1 MLANRLCFVL
11 TSFSMI
17 LCSTAFGELTA
28 EQAVEQIHAQA
39 EAVFLMPLKATYQ
52 EDTYTYYLPSEI
64 VSYLPDGKVIV
75 EEEGTRNRSID
86 LETGEVKEIF
96 TKREARFDST
106 INMAVRHHSLATT
119 LYICGNRFRAEQNNP
134 QEGFSSTYIF
144 DGVYGHLKGPD
155 RPRPEIRLGYYR
167 SQAGDTHMVSPLVIA
182 FHPQKIPHVESY
194 ALEQEGDLYKL
205 TCKRTDSVL
214 EYWFDPQ
221 KNYIISRFCLRVG
234 ERVTEE
240 STVSNIVQL
249 ADLYLPGDVEY
260 TRYFR
265 DGKVRF
271 RYRASNI
278 TWDLVSDIEK
288 KFIPYAP

>member
-1 MLANRLCFVL
+1 MLINRLRVL
-11 TSFSMI
+11 I
-17 LCSTAFGELTA
+17 LSSSIVLSSTASAQLSTT
-28 EQAVEQIHAQA
+28 QTVEQIHAQA
-39 EAVFLMPLKATYQ
+39 EAVFMMPLKATYQ
-52 EDTYTYYLPSEI
+52 EDSYTYYLPSEI
-64 VSYLPDGKVIV
+64 VEQLSDGKVIV

-86 LETGEVKEIF
+86 LETGEIKEIF

-134 QEGFSSTYIF
+134 KEDFSSTYIF
-144 DGVYGHLKGPD
+144 DGVYGHSKGPD
-155 RPRPEIRLGYYR
+155 RERPEIRLGYYR

-182 FHPQKIPHVESY
+182 FHPKKIPHVESY

-205 TCKRTDSVL
+205 TCKFTNSVY

-221 KNYIISRFCLRVG
+221 KNYIISRFCHRIG
-234 ERVTEE
+234 EWVWEE
-240 STVSNIVQL
+240 STLSNIVKL

-278 TWDLVSDIEK
+278 SWELVSDIEK
-288 KFIPYAP
+288 EFIPYAP